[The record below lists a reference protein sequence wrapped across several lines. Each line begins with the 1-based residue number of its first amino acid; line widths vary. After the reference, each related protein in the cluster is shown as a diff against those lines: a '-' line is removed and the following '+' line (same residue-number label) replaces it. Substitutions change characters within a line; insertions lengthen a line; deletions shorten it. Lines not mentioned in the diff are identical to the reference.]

1 MRRAGALPVFVVAL
15 AALLVC
21 PSGASARRARKRK
34 APARTSRARPVPAA
48 LQFDSRLPLL
58 GTKLAEFP
66 PGPAKPLADRACLAC
81 HSVDLV
87 AQQRLTE
94 KQWSAEV
101 TKMIAWGADLPAA
114 RREELVGYLV
124 KNFGPEAA
132 PWEPVVARPAG
143 R

>member
-1 MRRAGALPVFVVAL
+1 VALAL

-21 PSGASARRARKRK
+21 PSGASARRARKKRAPSK
-34 APARTSRARPVPAA
+34 TRTVAAPAR
-48 LQFDSRLPLL
+48 FDSRLPLL

-66 PGPAKPLADRACLAC
+66 PGPAKALADQACLAC

-94 KQWSAEV
+94 KQWGAEV
-101 TKMIAWGADLPAA
+101 TKMAGWGADLPAD

-124 KNFGPEAA
+124 KNFGPDAG
-132 PWEPVVARPAG
+132 PWEPVVTRPAG

>member
-1 MRRAGALPVFVVAL
+1 MRRTRALSAVALAL

-21 PSGASARRARKRK
+21 PNDASARRGKKKKSAAKTRVVVA
-34 APARTSRARPVPAA
+34 APR
-48 LQFDSRLPLL
+48 FDPHLPLL

-66 PGPAKPLADRACLAC
+66 PGPAKALADQACLAC

-94 KQWSAEV
+94 KQWGAEV
-101 TKMIAWGADLPAA
+101 TKMAGWGADLPAD
-114 RREELVGYLV
+114 RREELIGYLV
-124 KNFGPEAA
+124 KNFGPDAG
-132 PWEPVVARPAG
+132 PWEPVVTRPAG

>member
-1 MRRAGALPVFVVAL
+1 MRRGRFLPAVALAL

-21 PSGASARRARKRK
+21 PSGASARRGKKKRK
-34 APARTSRARPVPAA
+34 APAKTRVVAA
-48 LQFDSRLPLL
+48 APRFDLHLPLL

-66 PGPAKPLADRACLAC
+66 PGPAKALADQACLAC

-94 KQWSAEV
+94 KQWGAEV
-101 TKMIAWGADLPAA
+101 TKMTGWGADLPAG
-114 RREELVGYLV
+114 RREELIGYLV
-124 KNFGPEAA
+124 KNFGPDAG
-132 PWEPVVARPAG
+132 PWEPVVTRPAG